1 MTILPDFLV
10 VIVNHHMGI
19 ILSWVSERIY
29 ENLLKEFKGHFLV
42 KLKAKLDLSVIEAKC
57 EGYHHSHGVGQ
68 KPVHSVKKLVRILI
82 LKYLFDWSL
91 REMEEQLK
99 ANLLVRWFVG
109 YGIME
114 AVADHSTIER
124 FEQWAK
130 DKTRRVWFDEIL
142 NQIDADFP
150 EGRNSEQI
158 GDTFG
163 MQANAACRGLVG
175 LLRQVSTKMLAVMKQ
190 EDEGWYK
197 EVLKG
202 YETSQLYGEK
212 KEMREIFLSKEE
224 REQRL
229 AVTVIAVLELKTRIE
244 ATLKDIKAEKRK
256 QVEFWLEKL
265 DKIVSDE
272 VKISLIETKTEEKT
286 KIEPVLSEKS
296 INPEE
301 VNVPVHCNLPEPD
314 EQIETEIQ
322 DKETVTTTMVP
333 EPSGQVKEQ
342 DKQGIPTLPDAV
354 KAALCVHERKEKGSF
369 RIASAIDWEATF
381 RKHQTV
387 YFGFNISVAI
397 TARDSIIRE
406 IFAETGATPDRDG
419 VVKLIANQ
427 MTYHKLAPHKMIYD
441 QAAGTGKTRAEVA
454 KESHGQTQLVARIP
468 PNNCGKRY
476 GPDDFQLSEDGET
489 MTCPNGQ
496 ISSASYASSE
506 PAGVHFHFQGSQCQ
520 GCPLRDKCRDP
531 KANPNGIRKVFI
543 SQYRD
548 HVVQAKLY
556 NQTADFGKDMRQ
568 RAVVERAVSVLT
580 RYDGARR
587 ARRRGTAWADFQA
600 KMCAMARNL
609 RTWIKLLDAKPA
621 LA

>member
-10 VIVNHHMGI
+10 VIVNQYLGL
-19 ILSWVSERIY
+19 ILNWVSEQIY

-57 EGYHHSHGVGQ
+57 EGYHHHQGVGQ
-68 KPVHSVKKLVRILI
+68 KPVHSVKKLVRMLI

-109 YGIME
+109 YRIME
-114 AVADHSTIER
+114 GVMDHSTIER
-124 FEQWAK
+124 FEQWSK
-130 DKTRRVWFDEIL
+130 DKIRRVWFDEIL

-175 LLRQVSTKMLAVMKQ
+175 LLRQVSMKMLAALKQ
-190 EDEGWYK
+190 ADERWYQ

-229 AVTVIAVLELKTRIE
+229 VVTVIAASELKTRIE

-265 DKIVSDE
+265 DKILSDE
-272 VKISLIETKTEEKT
+272 VKISLIETKAEEKA

-296 INPEE
+296 TNPEE
-301 VNVPVHCNLPEPD
+301 ISIPVHCNLPEPN
-314 EQIETEIQ
+314 EPVETEIQ
-322 DKETVTTTMVP
+322 EKENVTIPMVP

-342 DKQGIPTLPDAV
+342 DKPGIPPLPDAV
-354 KAALCVHERKEKGSF
+354 KAALCVQERKEKGSF

-419 VVKLIANQ
+419 VKKLIANQ
-427 MTYHKLAPHKMIYD
+427 NTYHKLLPFKMIYD

-476 GPDDFQLSEDGET
+476 GPDDFQLSEDGQS

-496 ISSASYASSE
+496 TSSYASPSSE
-506 PAGVHFHFQGSQCQ
+506 PAGVHFYFQGSQCQ
-520 GCPLRDKCRDP
+520 GCPFRDQCRDP
-531 KANPNGIRKVFI
+531 KANPDGIRKVFI

-548 HVVQAKLY
+548 HIVQARLY
-556 NQTADFGKDMRQ
+556 NQTAAFWDDMR
-568 RAVVERAVSVLT
+568 RRSLVERAVSVLT

-609 RTWIKLLDAKPA
+609 RTWIKLLDAKQA